1 MTMKKPYICQHY
13 QMFTNIIN
21 ANLQNF
27 VLSTWVLKLKN
38 FRILRIDLPKFQDI
52 QELIKIYLVAL
63 LSATQYIS
71 ENSDSD

>member
-27 VLSTWVLKLKN
+27 VLSTWVLNLKN
-38 FRILRIDLPKFQDI
+38 FRILRIDLPKYQDI

>member
-27 VLSTWVLKLKN
+27 VLSTWVLNLKN